1 MELIPAID
9 LRGGRCVRLF
19 QGDFDAETRYDVTPE
34 ALYDRY
40 VSFGAGWLHVV
51 DLDGA
56 RDGSQAHRDVIRE
69 LCGRGKLKLQV
80 GGGLRERTTVEDTLA
95 AGVSRA
101 VIGSLAVSDP
111 DIVSGWLRKL
121 GPERITL
128 AFDVRI
134 GDDGTPR
141 VATHGWK
148 EQSAITLWD
157 AVGRYLPAGLR
168 HVLCTDVGR
177 DGAMSGPNLDLY
189 VEAVRRFPTIAWQA
203 SGGVRDPRDLWALR
217 DAGVAGAVSGR
228 ALLEDRMPPEE
239 LKPFLPAA

>member
-9 LRGGRCVRLF
+9 LRGGRCVRLY
-19 QGDFDAETRYDVTPE
+19 QGDFDAETRYEVTPE

-40 VSFGAGWLHVV
+40 AAFGARWLHVV

-56 RDGSQAHRDVIRE
+56 RDGTQAHRGIVGA
-69 LCGRGKLKLQV
+69 LCARGPLRLQV
-80 GGGLRERTTVEDTLA
+80 GGGLRDAATVEDTLA

-101 VIGSLAVSDP
+101 VIGSLAVTDP
-111 DIVSGWLRKL
+111 DIVVGWLRRF

-128 AFDVRI
+128 AVDVRI

-148 EQSAITLWD
+148 AQSTLTLWD
-157 AVGRYLPAGLR
+157 AVARYTAAGLQ

-177 DGAMSGPNLDLY
+177 DGAMSGPNLELY
-189 VEAVRRFPTIAWQA
+189 VEAVRRFPGLAWQA
-203 SGGVRDPRDLWALR
+203 SGGVRDARDLWALA

-228 ALLEDRMPPEE
+228 ALLEDRISPEE
-239 LKPFLPAA
+239 LQPFLPAA